1 MTSRSLWNH
10 YRNEIN
16 DHANEN
22 VNNRMNHNKAV
33 TCTSF
38 EQKTKLIVTIPNDNN
53 ILDAEVVVPLKCLS
67 NFWRSLDLPWISFEI
82 ETDLSRSKECI
93 AFAISIIPVVLGN
106 PDAD

>member
-33 TCTSF
+33 TSTSF

-67 NFWRSLDLPWISFEI
+67 NFWRSLDLPWIS
-82 ETDLSRSKECI
+82 LK
-93 AFAISIIPVVLGN
+93 
-106 PDAD
+106 